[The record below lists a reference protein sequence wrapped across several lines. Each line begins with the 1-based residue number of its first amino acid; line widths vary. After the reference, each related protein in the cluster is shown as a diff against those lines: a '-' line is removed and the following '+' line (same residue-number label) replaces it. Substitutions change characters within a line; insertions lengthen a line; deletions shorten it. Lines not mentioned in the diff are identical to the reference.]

1 MHAEC
6 LKIYNNTV
14 AASNVPNVHQND
26 LVFLR
31 ACADGCLRT
40 FTVCPLVWFDGR
52 LDTPQNRVKPT
63 AALLPLWGGK
73 TARYAKIPCKSDL
86 HGRISPDTL
95 SRLVLT

>member
-1 MHAEC
+1 MREEARWRQATC
-6 LKIYNNTV
+6 QIYTKTILFFCV
-14 AASNVPNVHQND
+14 SARLAVCVPSRFV
-26 LVFLR
+26 
-31 ACADGCLRT
+31 
-40 FTVCPLVWFDGR
+40 PLVWFDGK

-86 HGRISPDTL
+86 HGRVSPDTL